1 MTLRTTATALGA
13 ALLCASTATLA
24 SPADALARHSP
35 AVAPASPAVAA
46 ASFSAARAVAAPLS
60 AAAAPGAPAAG
71 DSRPLPGPCLGG
83 PATGADIRPDGAAPG
98 WFYRCS
104 GKTPYRKPCPAGRHW
119 SGLLA
124 ACALPARARYA
135 TDLETEP
142 VRSLTAGPL
151 RAHLTVE
158 AEGTGIAD
166 ARITF
171 TTPEGTP
178 LCAARTTVNGEAAC
192 TPRTRLPGGRPLSRG
207 FTAKYAGNGA
217 AEGSTAWGE
226 SEG

>member
-13 ALLCASTATLA
+13 ALLAASTATLA

-35 AVAPASPAVAA
+35 AVAPASPAAA
-46 ASFSAARAVAAPLS
+46 PASSAAPLA
-60 AAAAPGAPAAG
+60 AAAAPVAPGAGGA
-71 DSRPLPGPCLGG
+71 DPLPGPCLDG

-104 GKTPYRKPCPAGRHW
+104 GKTPYRKPCPAGLHW

-124 ACALPARARYA
+124 ACDRPARARYA

-142 VRSLTAGPL
+142 VHSVAAGPL

-158 AEGTGIAD
+158 AEGTPIAH

-178 LCAARTTVNGEAAC
+178 LCTARTTVNGEAAC
-192 TPRTRLPGGRPLSRG
+192 TPRTRLPGGRPLSRS
-207 FTAKYAGNGA
+207 FTATYAGNGA
-217 AEGSTAWGE
+217 AEGSTAWGQA
-226 SEG
+226 EG